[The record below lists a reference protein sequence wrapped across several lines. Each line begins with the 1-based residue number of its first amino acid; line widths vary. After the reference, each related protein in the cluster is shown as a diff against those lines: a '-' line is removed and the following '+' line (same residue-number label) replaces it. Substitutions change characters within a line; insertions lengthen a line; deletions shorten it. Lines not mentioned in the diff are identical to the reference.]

1 MRERL
6 WRMWQI
12 VAVRRSRPENAAL
25 FDIAQVFW
33 PISEAIFCEFV

>member
-6 WRMWQI
+6 WWMWQI
-12 VAVRRSRPENAAL
+12 VAVRRYCAANAAL

-33 PISEAIFCEFV
+33 TIAEAIFCEIV

>member
-12 VAVRRSRPENAAL
+12 VAVRRYCPANAAL

-33 PISEAIFCEFV
+33 PIAEAIFCEFV